1 MVITCIQI
9 LKLVGLI
16 IKFKTKHMT
25 REEFKNLA
33 EETALKP
40 PVMVA
45 QSQAFKTG
53 ALWAFDTLA
62 LPVFHQ
68 FYGPEVVPPSI
79 TEDGESAYVLI
90 DLNGNQTHYGIGWYD
105 HQDKRWQVRG
115 DDYGIF
121 DARVMTWTYIKRNDL
136 TK

>member
-1 MVITCIQI
+1 
-9 LKLVGLI
+9 
-16 IKFKTKHMT
+16 MT
-25 REEFKNLA
+25 REEFKNKLA
-33 EETALKP
+33 IEI
-40 PVMVA
+40 VA
-45 QSQAFKTG
+45 RFAAKSSRGTPIAKESFINA